1 MEIEPK
7 NYWRESGKES
17 DVVEAENNCSLEEV
31 LGGEQYMTD
40 RVVDRIRARVDEVR
54 VRGVVPTVRTRV
66 EELVSQVRERVET
79 GGTLTRETG
88 VVSGTIKRKT
98 KGL

>member
-1 MEIEPK
+1 M
-7 NYWRESGKES
+7 
-17 DVVEAENNCSLEEV
+17 AE
-31 LGGEQYMTD
+31 
-40 RVVDRIRARVDEVR
+40 RIVDRIRARLEEVR

-79 GGTLTRETG
+79 GTLTRETET
-88 VVSGTIKRKT
+88 GTAKRKI

>member
-1 MEIEPK
+1 M
-7 NYWRESGKES
+7 
-17 DVVEAENNCSLEEV
+17 A
-31 LGGEQYMTD
+31 D
-40 RVVDRIRARVDEVR
+40 RIVDRIRARVDEVR

-79 GGTLTRETG
+79 GTLTRETG
-88 VVSGTIKRKT
+88 EVSGAVKRKT